1 MTMLTTPIFLVGAE
15 RSGTTLLRLMLDHH
29 PQIAFHHEFEFAVD
43 QVDDLRNWPELA
55 TYHEYLATHRIFSH
69 SQFTIDPSLSY
80 PELVNSFLLQKM
92 QRDNKPLVGA
102 TVHYKFHHLLAI
114 WPQAKFIHL
123 LRDGRDVAR
132 STMVMGWAGNLFTG
146 VERWIEAERLWQ
158 TLSGQLSADQQIT
171 VQYEELVQHA
181 DKVLTQLCDF
191 IGVPFTPAMYDYAT
205 RSTYSLPNP
214 KSLTQWRKLSNYEVQ
229 LAESRIS
236 HLLSER
242 GYPLSGL
249 PPLSVSPWLRWRLQ
263 FQDRWARRFF
273 RFRRY
278 PLPLYL
284 KEVLS
289 RYLKLKQWH
298 SQVLLEINAYDEQY
312 IK

>member
-1 MTMLTTPIFLVGAE
+1 MLTTPIFLVGAE

-43 QVDDLRNWPELA
+43 QLDEAGNWPALSA
-55 TYHEYLATHRIFSH
+55 YHEYLATHRIFAH
-69 SQFTIDPSLSY
+69 SRFTIDPSLSY

-92 QRDNKPLVGA
+92 QRDHKPLVGA
-102 TVHYKFHHLLAI
+102 TVHYEFHQLLKI

-132 STMVMGWAGNLFTG
+132 STMVMGWAGNMFTG
-146 VERWIEAERLWQ
+146 VERWIEAEQLWQ
-158 TLSGQLSADQQIT
+158 TLSRQLSADQHIT
-171 VQYEELVQHA
+171 VQYEQLAQHA
-181 DKVLTQLCDF
+181 DQVLTQLCEF

-214 KSLTQWRKLSNYEVQ
+214 KSLSQWRKLSNYEVQ
-229 LAESRIS
+229 LAESRIGL
-236 HLLSER
+236 LLSER

-249 PPLSVSPWLRWRLQ
+249 PPVSNTPWLRWRLQ
-263 FQDRWARRFF
+263 VQDRWARRLF
-273 RFRRY
+273 RLRRY
-278 PLPLYL
+278 PLRLYL
-284 KEVLS
+284 KESLA
-289 RYLKLKQWH
+289 RHLKLKKWH
-298 SQVLLEINAYDEQY
+298 SQALLEINTYDERR